1 MRKIGIVIGVIVL
14 LVGGYVFYN
23 KLYYPPLPIESITK
37 KEVIE
42 KLNNSDVKIIKL
54 TVENGKEWYIVNER
68 NQLNVGEIIIEM
80 MSQKDWV
87 FQEKDGSG
95 LFFEKQGKR
104 LIVTTQQW
112 TGNYSLVDI
121 PVSFDE

>member
-1 MRKIGIVIGVIVL
+1 MRKIVIVIGVIIL
-14 LVGGYVFYN
+14 LVGAFVFYN
-23 KLYYPPLPIESITK
+23 KLYYPPLPIETISK

-42 KLNNSDVKIIKL
+42 KLNNSDKKMNKL

-68 NQLNVGEIIIEM
+68 NQSIVGDLIIEM

-87 FQEKDGSG
+87 FKEKEGSG
-95 LFFEKQGKR
+95 LFFEKEGKR
-104 LIVTTQQW
+104 LIVTTKQW

-121 PVSFDE
+121 PVGFDE